1 MTTFEIYPLY
11 SYDHFSKS
19 SRLLLTILC
28 KHLRP
33 ISLTPILSKVAEEI
47 VLNKFIKPAILKMVD
62 PFNLVLCQN
71 LLPPTPLSVWSITLP
86 APPMATDL
94 WPDFFS
100 SDYCKA
106 FDLIDHYL
114 LVNKLC
120 SLDIPPWVVRWV
132 SDFLTARQQ
141 RVKLGTNDYS
151 EWSEVPTGVPQG
163 RILGPWLYALMIN
176 DLDVS
181 GVSLWKY
188 VVALTVSE
196 IVPKNMTTHTVHCGR
211 HPISIWVLEIY
222 SERK

>member
-1 MTTFEIYPLY
+1 M
-11 SYDHFSKS
+11 
-19 SRLLLTILC
+19 
-28 KHLRP
+28 
-33 ISLTPILSKVAEEI
+33 
-47 VLNKFIKPAILKMVD
+47 AILKMVD
-62 PFNLVLCQN
+62 PRQFGVVPKSSTSYALISMIHHL
-71 LLPPTPLSVWSITLP
+71 TS
-86 APPMATDL
+86 ATDGNGSL
-94 WPDFFS
+94 ARFFFP
-100 SDYCKA
+100 DYCKA

-163 RILGPWLYALMIN
+163 RILGPWLYALMMN

-196 IVPKNMTTHTVHCGR
+196 IVPKNMTSN
-211 HPISIWVLEIY
+211 IQSIVDDIQSQ
-222 SERK
+222 SESLKFTLNEDKCQEMRIQFSKAQSQCLPLTTDLL

>member
-1 MTTFEIYPLY
+1 MI
-11 SYDHFSKS
+11 HH
-19 SRLLLTILC
+19 LT
-28 KHLRP
+28 
-33 ISLTPILSKVAEEI
+33 S
-47 VLNKFIKPAILKMVD
+47 
-62 PFNLVLCQN
+62 
-71 LLPPTPLSVWSITLP
+71 
-86 APPMATDL
+86 ATDGNGSL
-94 WPDFFS
+94 ARFFFP
-100 SDYCKA
+100 DYCKA

-163 RILGPWLYALMIN
+163 RILGPWLYALMMN

-196 IVPKNMTTHTVHCGR
+196 IVPKNMTSN
-211 HPISIWVLEIY
+211 IQSIVDDIQSQ
-222 SERK
+222 SESLKFTLNEDKCQEMRIQFSKAQSQCLPLTTDLL